1 MGEIF
6 SQESMVHK
14 RKGLCQSKGLRIS
27 NEESGGGAGRTGY
40 FPDKTLKDVAREGN
54 TKEAIR

>member
-1 MGEIF
+1 MSRG
-6 SQESMVHK
+6 
-14 RKGLCQSKGLRIS
+14 S